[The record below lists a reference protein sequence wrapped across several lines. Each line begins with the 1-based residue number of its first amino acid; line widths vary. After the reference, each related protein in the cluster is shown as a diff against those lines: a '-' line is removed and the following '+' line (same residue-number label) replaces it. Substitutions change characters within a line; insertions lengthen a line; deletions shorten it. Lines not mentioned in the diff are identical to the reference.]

1 MTIVSC
7 PRCSDEVALPAGA
20 SPKATVRCPLCQDE
34 FLLSDILDS
43 MPPLLIV
50 VDDPEAFEAAGV
62 AVPDFRSGAAGV
74 DAGELALAG
83 PDPVPVT
90 PSFGIESSV
99 APATG
104 AVPTSRRRRA
114 APRPR
119 KKRSAAMETVKIVL
133 GGIAGLAIAQ
143 LILWWN
149 PWKRTDPFRLAPKV
163 GDAAPWIV
171 PAELRGE
178 KKKAGGDETTDQ
190 NGSAKP
196 GTAPS
201 EVGEL
206 PTRTFV
212 DPNKVGAA
220 GGSKE
225 VRNPPRKAK
234 RSQGG
239 GMMGV
244 PDTDATANVF
254 KTEPASVPDDPPD
267 PAEFE
272 LEPTDPGDDLVGNLS
287 IDSDPEKMLD
297 SFASPA
303 PEDPVAG
310 TTESA
315 DAAEATPPR
324 FANAP
329 RLTGAEVNEAFK
341 DAQTIV
347 RAWNATED
355 ADSKDLL
362 RQTYLALAGLGEAI
376 TFAEQGSQLDEAE
389 VTDVLK
395 SLTDDD
401 TKLTKLGEAGE
412 MWIGSKR
419 GRVGVLLL
427 GTVKGIERQGD
438 LYETKLAVSADANP
452 TSLYT
457 DGDPRDAYQV
467 DSKALVLGAVIE
479 DPASNLSGYEGE
491 AESVIWSQLSI
502 VVAK

>member
-1 MTIVSC
+1 
-7 PRCSDEVALPAGA
+7 
-20 SPKATVRCPLCQDE
+20 
-34 FLLSDILDS
+34 
-43 MPPLLIV
+43 LIV

-83 PDPVPVT
+83 PDPVSVT
-90 PSFGIESSV
+90 PSFGIESGV

-104 AVPTSRRRRA
+104 ARPTSRKRRA
-114 APRPR
+114 APRPK

-149 PWKRTDPFRLAPKV
+149 PWKPTDPFHLAPKL
-163 GDAAPWIV
+163 GGAAPWIV

-178 KKKAGGDETTDQ
+178 KKKKAGGDETTGQ
-190 NGSAKP
+190 KGSAKP
-196 GTAPS
+196 GTTPS
-201 EVGEL
+201 GQDEL

-212 DPNKVGAA
+212 DPNKVGAV
-220 GGSKE
+220 GESKE
-225 VRNPPRKAK
+225 VRKPARRAK
-234 RSQGG
+234 RPQAGG
-239 GMMGV
+239 IIGAG
-244 PDTDATANVF
+244 DADATANVF
-254 KTEPASVPDDPPD
+254 KTKPASVPDDPPD
-267 PAEFE
+267 PAKFE

-287 IDSDPEKMLD
+287 IDLDPEKMLD
-297 SFASPA
+297 PFASPA
-303 PEDPVAG
+303 PKDPVAG
-310 TTESA
+310 PTESA
-315 DAAEATPPR
+315 DAAEATPSR

-329 RLTGAEVNEAFK
+329 RLTGAEVNEALE

-355 ADSKDLL
+355 ANSRDLL

-389 VTDVLK
+389 VTGVLK

-419 GRVGVLLL
+419 GSVGVLLL
-427 GTVKGIERQGD
+427 GTVKGIERQGN
-438 LYETKLAVSADANP
+438 LYETKLAVSADGNP
-452 TSLYT
+452 VSLYT
-457 DGDPRDAYQV
+457 DADPGDAYQV

-479 DPASNLSGYEGE
+479 NPASNLSGYEGD

-502 VVAK
+502 VVPK